1 MLAVVAGEEGGV
13 TLGGDIISYHNMVRQ
28 IFTVTVKIITRAFAR
43 RARFHGEGRWDG
55 AGEERKVEVSVEE
68 TMYCGRVKCRVRH
81 RCMLLT
87 SLRRG
92 MLDSMRGFVDAW
104 LRDGAQ
110 HNRAQHE
117 CKLLGQG

>member
-1 MLAVVAGEEGGV
+1 LLKERRGKSRWGE
-13 TLGGDIISYHNMVRQ
+13 ISYHNMVRQ
-28 IFTVTVKIITRAFAR
+28 IFTVTVKFITRAFAR

-68 TMYCGRVKCRVRH
+68 TVQIARAKRKVQH

-104 LRDGAQ
+104 LGHGAQ
-110 HNRAQHE
+110 YDRAPY
-117 CKLLGQG
+117 CCRLLDQVW